1 MIKVPSQY
9 THSLTK
15 NVNNN
20 NILQNKRACR
30 DIKPKKQDWDGTLI
44 NNKINLTTSTKH
56 LYISKHVPVAANTKN
71 LYLCRVV
78 MCKWYLLRL
87 SQS

>member
-15 NVNNN
+15 NVNENK

-30 DIKPKKQDWDGTLI
+30 DIKQKKQDWDGTLI
-44 NNKINLTTSTKH
+44 NNKINLITSTKH
-56 LYISKHVPVAANTKN
+56 LYTSKHVPVARVKANTKN
-71 LYLCRVV
+71 LYLCV
-78 MCKWYLLRL
+78 KWYFCC
-87 SQS
+87 